1 MGVCTADFFGNFI
14 ILHGCIFQKLLR
26 FLHSGTYQNFCKC
39 FSCKI
44 FKNRT
49 KIPGTDIQ
57 IGADTVQA

>member
-1 MGVCTADFFGNFI
+1 MRVCKSDFFGNFI

-44 FKNRT
+44 LKNRT
-49 KIPGTDIQ
+49 KITGTDIQ